1 MKVYTYSE
9 ARQKLSTVL
18 DMARSEEVIIK
29 RRGGELFK
37 VVFKKSSSSSP
48 FDVPGIKT
56 SATTKDILD
65 AIQDSRSRNAEPT
78 GQPDGKGLHFF
89 KTEATLK

>member
-9 ARQKLSTVL
+9 ARQKLSTIL

-37 VVFKKSSSSSP
+37 VVFKK
-48 FDVPGIKT
+48 FATVP
-56 SATTKDILD
+56 
-65 AIQDSRSRNAEPT
+65 EPV
-78 GQPDGKGLHFF
+78 PALRPS
-89 KTEATLK
+89 